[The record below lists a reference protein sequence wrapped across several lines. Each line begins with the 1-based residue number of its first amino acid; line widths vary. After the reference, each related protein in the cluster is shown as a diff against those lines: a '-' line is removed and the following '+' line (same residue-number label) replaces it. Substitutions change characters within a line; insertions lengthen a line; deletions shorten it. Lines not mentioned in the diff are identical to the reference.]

1 MPGHTD
7 KKEKKGAGV
16 KKSSGNKSGMKLKK
30 GSDEAK
36 KYMEKLRK
44 MRGKK

>member
-1 MPGHTD
+1 MPHKKGHD
-7 KKEKKGAGV
+7 EKKGASV
-16 KKSSGNKSGMKLKK
+16 KKSIGNKTGMKLKK